1 MYSAIVKSLE
11 YCVTDVAHNAYDRDF
26 DNFDFRDAA
35 ERRLLSVVYRLSSE
49 YNMDGFIKAGFV
61 GKWLAKE
68 PWGTTEKEIQ
78 DSFAD
83 LFEKTTMMSVIL
95 LRVGQSRLGRRD
107 LLKANLISKDHALFN
122 DNIDVKMIHGE
133 STAGEIH
140 ILPEGDLRLRDLS
153 AEERHMRI
161 RHRNAM
167 VLNDGVQPVDRSD
180 IIERE
185 IFSPVDER
193 PPG

>member
-1 MYSAIVKSLE
+1 
-11 YCVTDVAHNAYDRDF
+11 
-26 DNFDFRDAA
+26 
-35 ERRLLSVVYRLSSE
+35 
-49 YNMDGFIKAGFV
+49 MDGFIKAGFV

-68 PWGTTEKEIQ
+68 PWGETEKDIQ
-78 DSFAD
+78 EAFAD

-95 LRVGQSRLGRRD
+95 LRIGQSRLGRRE
-107 LLKANLISKDHALFN
+107 LLKAKLVTKNHALFN
-122 DNIDVKMIHGE
+122 DTIDVKMMHGE
-133 STAGEIH
+133 GTAGEGN

-153 AEERHMRI
+153 AEERLIRI

-185 IFSPVDER
+185 IFSPVEER
-193 PPG
+193 PQG